1 MGLVDENKVR
11 YTKPINCLWLLIN
24 APIWGYFCTM
34 EHFMKKIVFGL
45 ALTTSLAMVG
55 CASQAPTT
63 TTQTIA
69 TPASQTVATPNTHAP
84 FNTVANPKAN
94 NRVFDCQ
101 NGLQV
106 AVQYLNDE
114 QIALSS
120 GNVSAVLRLA
130 PSASGDRYVGNTGL
144 WGNRGG
150 EWHESGDI
158 ANFSYKGV
166 HDSQVRQTN
175 CQAQ

>member
-1 MGLVDENKVR
+1 
-11 YTKPINCLWLLIN
+11 
-24 APIWGYFCTM
+24 
-34 EHFMKKIVFGL
+34 MKKLIMSVSAL
-45 ALTTSLAMVG
+45 ASLVMVG
-55 CASQAPTT
+55 CTAPQNTNSQNPAGTT
-63 TTQTIA
+63 A
-69 TPASQTVATPNTHAP
+69 TATVSTPQTV
-84 FNTVANPKAN
+84 NTVVNPST
-94 NRVFDCQ
+94 RVFDCQ

-106 AVQYLNDE
+106 AVRYLNDE

-120 GNVSAVLRLA
+120 GNVSAVLKLA

-166 HDSQVRQTN
+166 HDSQIRQTN
-175 CQAQ
+175 CKAQ

>member
-1 MGLVDENKVR
+1 
-11 YTKPINCLWLLIN
+11 
-24 APIWGYFCTM
+24 
-34 EHFMKKIVFGL
+34 MKKLIMSVSAL
-45 ALTTSLAMVG
+45 ASLVMVG
-55 CASQAPTT
+55 CTAPQNTNSQNPAGTT
-63 TTQTIA
+63 A
-69 TPASQTVATPNTHAP
+69 TATVSTPQTV
-84 FNTVANPKAN
+84 NTVVNPST
-94 NRVFDCQ
+94 RVFDCQ

-106 AVQYLNDE
+106 AVKYLNDE

-120 GNVSAVLRLA
+120 GNVSAVLKLA

-166 HDSQVRQTN
+166 HDSQIRQTN
-175 CQAQ
+175 CKAQ